1 MLVRSNGCCAN
12 NFMTNDPNSR
22 TDGGRLFHLSA
33 VLCAAFAIW
42 GVAAPDS
49 LAGAATA
56 VTTSVFRSL
65 DWFFMMSVT
74 LFLGLALW
82 LMFSKY
88 GRLKLGAPDD
98 EPEFST
104 ASWIAMLFSAGMG
117 VGILFWG
124 AAEPLTHF
132 ASPPVGDGATAYAAR
147 RALVITN
154 FHWGLHAW
162 AVYSMGA
169 LVLAYF
175 AYRRGRVYL
184 AGEPIRDAFEGR
196 WVRPFAFS
204 ADLIAVFGVAFGVAG
219 SLVMGAM
226 QLETGL
232 KVTTGISMNST
243 ALRLI
248 LLLVLTVAYLLSA
261 STSLDKGIKILSNTN
276 IALAILLLFFVLAAG
291 PTGFLLRGFVTAL
304 GDYIAALPGLTLQLY
319 PYSDAGGWVQSWTLT
334 YFVWWIAWAP
344 FVGIFVARISRGR
357 TIREFVAGVTLAPTI
372 ASILW
377 FAVFGGIGLH
387 AETAGDAG
395 LAALVAENVSLALF
409 ALFDTLPGSVMLSTV
424 SVVLIFVFLVTSAD
438 SATFV
443 LGQLTSGGSFNPPTV
458 RKLTW
463 GIGLSLLSAG
473 LLLADSM
480 AAIRAMAVLGAI
492 PFTFVMIVQIAA
504 LLRTLPADLRQTEAD
519 ELEAAIE
526 AELEE
531 QAEEAAAAGEVA

>member
-1 MLVRSNGCCAN
+1 MTREAQDDRSGSTMFAI
-12 NFMTNDPNSR
+12 
-22 TDGGRLFHLSA
+22 SA
-33 VLCAAFAIW
+33 ALCAAFAVW
-42 GVAAPDS
+42 GVAAPES
-49 LAGAATA
+49 LAGTATA

-65 DWFFMMSVT
+65 DWFFMASVT
-74 LFLGLALW
+74 FFLGLAFW
-82 LMFSKY
+82 LMLGRF
-88 GRLKLGAPDD
+88 GRLKLGGPDD

-104 ASWIAMLFSAGMG
+104 PSWIAMLFSAGMG

-132 ASPPVGDGATAYAAR
+132 ASPPIGEAATAYAAR
-147 RALVITN
+147 RAMVITN

-175 AYRRGRVYL
+175 VYRRGRVYL
-184 AGEPIRDAFEGR
+184 AGEPIRDAFKGR
-196 WVRPFAFS
+196 WVAPFAFA

-232 KVTTGISMNST
+232 QVTTGISMNST

-248 LLLVLTVAYLLSA
+248 LLGVLTVAYLLSA
-261 STSLDKGIKILSNTN
+261 STSLDKGIKTLSNIN
-276 IALAILLLFFVLAAG
+276 IVLAILLLLFVLVAG
-291 PTGFLLRGFVTAL
+291 PTGFLLRGFVTAV
-304 GDYIAALPGLTLQLY
+304 GDYVAALPGLSLQLY
-319 PYSDAGGWVQSWTLT
+319 PYSDASSWVQAWTLT

-344 FVGIFVARISRGR
+344 FVGIFVARISKGR
-357 TIREFVAGVTLAPTI
+357 TIREFIAGVTLAPTI

-377 FAVFGGIGLH
+377 FSVFGGTALH

-395 LAALVAENVSLALF
+395 LAAMVAENVSLALF
-409 ALFDTLPGSVMLSTV
+409 ALFETLPASGILSAV
-424 SVVLIFVFLVTSAD
+424 AVVLIFVFLVTSAD

-443 LGQLTSGGSFNPPTV
+443 LAQLTSGGSFDPPTS

-463 GIGLSLLSAG
+463 GVGLSMLAAG

-492 PFTFVMIVQIAA
+492 PFTFVMIMQIAA
-504 LLRTLPADLRQTEAD
+504 LLRTLPGDLRAVEEA

-526 AELEE
+526 E
-531 QAEEAAAAGEVA
+531 QAAEAEGTT